1 MNLQK
6 KRLRGRKSFRAGV
19 DSPVF
24 KYLVSLKFL
33 LVMLMTLLPSSIEG
47 LIGLREEHLASL

>member
-19 DSPVF
+19 GPVF